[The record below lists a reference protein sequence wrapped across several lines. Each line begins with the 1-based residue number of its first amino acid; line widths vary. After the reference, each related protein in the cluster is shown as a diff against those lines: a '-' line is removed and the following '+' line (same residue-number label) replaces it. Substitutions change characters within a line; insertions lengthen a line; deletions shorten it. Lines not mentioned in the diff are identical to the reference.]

1 MIKNYQAN
9 NKITPYHLDKKAVV
23 YIRQSTERQVHHN
36 KESQKLQY
44 NLVNRA
50 KELGF
55 KQIEVIDLIGIN
67 DKNEI
72 DKSINECIAKSPQ
85 SFGEPYIAIRIK
97 PEATTLL
104 DDQRALHSKIVMD
117 YMGKIKKRGE

>member
-23 YIRQSTERQVHHN
+23 YVRQSTERQVHHN

-55 KQIEVIDLIGIN
+55 KQIEVIDQDLGMSAAIGA
-67 DKNEI
+67 KNREGF
-72 DKSINECIAKSPQ
+72 DN
-85 SFGEPYIAIRIK
+85 
-97 PEATTLL
+97 
-104 DDQRALHSKIVMD
+104 
-117 YMGKIKKRGE
+117 